1 MNTGFSS
8 GKPSGLPD
16 EINTHPQQPAGA
28 HLICGQLQIGD
39 IQYELAGS
47 ASSSVVVAPA
57 VAAAVPR
64 QSPVE
69 RSTLDCLDTGFV
81 VLPPMLQLEDLPD
94 ENEYTLIGDP
104 YRGETV
110 TASRETAAT
119 KSKAAGA
126 P

>member
-1 MNTGFSS
+1 MTPRGRRGRMTPRGRTG
-8 GKPSGLPD
+8 L
-16 EINTHPQQPAGA
+16 EQ
-28 HLICGQLQIGD
+28 
-39 IQYELAGS
+39 
-47 ASSSVVVAPA
+47 
-57 VAAAVPR
+57 AARLCQREAR
-64 QSPVE
+64 GE
-69 RSTLDCLDTGFV
+69 FV